1 VWAQAGVVRI
11 AAPLAPLCDAAE
23 RMIANSQGTPM
34 FLRGSCSLGT
44 VDGTDGPRAAYP
56 CMTRRLAIAT
66 LFVALALPAEALAKE
81 PVKATVC
88 GADGCATSED
98 KDAILPLVEG
108 GPPVATPPTAGAP
121 AYRVRLTIA
130 VDDGP
135 GGGRRETDTFAT
147 WMVPTL
153 GLIRGSEGTW
163 LTLPATTLAAL
174 RRVAGDIRPFPAA
187 RLPLGGGG
195 ENGASPSPAVAP
207 APKPAPAASAGA
219 DWTLL
224 GGIAGGVLAALACAA
239 AATAVARRRR
249 GGPPTQPAPLS

>member
-1 VWAQAGVVRI
+1 
-11 AAPLAPLCDAAE
+11 
-23 RMIANSQGTPM
+23 
-34 FLRGSCSLGT
+34 
-44 VDGTDGPRAAYP
+44 
-56 CMTRRLAIAT
+56 MTRRLAIAT
-66 LFVALALPAEALAKE
+66 VLVALALPAEALAKE

-108 GPPVATPPTAGAP
+108 GPPAATPPTAGAP

-130 VDDGP
+130 VDAGR

-163 LTLPATTLAAL
+163 MTLPAATLAAL

-187 RLPLGGGG
+187 RLPLGGSGD
-195 ENGASPSPAVAP
+195 NGASPSPTVAP
-207 APKPAPAASAGA
+207 PPKAVPARSTGA
-219 DWTLL
+219 DRTLF

-239 AATAVARRRR
+239 VAITVARRRR
-249 GGPPTQPAPLS
+249 GGPPTQAAPVS